1 MFGNVFGLDRYRDT
15 TTRFAAFTKE
25 DNRRLQVLQNTV
37 LRLLTGARRGTQTTT
52 LLEITDTLSVQQLV
66 AFQTLVM
73 LNKVITTS
81 VPFYLAKKLKVEN
94 QEVQVRSQG
103 SITAANQNLSLSRD
117 GFIVSGTY
125 LFNSLPLPLR
135 QEQNLKKFNEA
146 TRKWVKRNISAKPP

>member
-37 LRLLTGARRGTQTTT
+37 LRLLTGARRGTPTTT

-103 SITAANQNLSLSRD
+103 SITAANHC
-117 GFIVSGTY
+117 
-125 LFNSLPLPLR
+125 
-135 QEQNLKKFNEA
+135 
-146 TRKWVKRNISAKPP
+146 